1 MAGPPL
7 QLYDPRN
14 GDLALKVETFA
25 DAGALSA
32 PQRTNYFTVY
42 WIKEGAG
49 TFWADQGRQ
58 PFGPGSLLFLVPYQ
72 CFRFQADGPLRG
84 LGIQFHANFLCVE
97 TYHEEVGCNGVL
109 FNDVYGG
116 PVVSVG
122 PAQEGELSPL
132 VESLCQELSE
142 RGLAHPEVLLAY
154 LKIFLIKATR
164 LKLEQQS
171 VTRSSGSAEES
182 LTGASGLSQKVGSAG
197 RQPAVLDELRQL
209 VEAHFRREH
218 SPAWYAERLH
228 LTPKALARI
237 VKTHLRK
244 TLTELIRE
252 RVLRQAKWD
261 LLHTLKPVKQI
272 AAEVGFDDE
281 LYFSRLFKRATGCA
295 PTFFREYEVAIRG
308 GKNLSMS

>member
-1 MAGPPL
+1 MAEPPL

-14 GDLALKVETFA
+14 RDLALKIEAFTDA
-25 DAGALSA
+25 DALSA
-32 PQRTNYFTVY
+32 PQRTNYFTVF
-42 WIKEGAG
+42 WVQEGTG
-49 TFWADQGRQ
+49 TFWADLGEH
-58 PFGPGSLLFLVPYQ
+58 PFGAGSLLFLVPYQ
-72 CFRFQADGPLRG
+72 SFRFQADGLLRG
-84 LGIQFHANFLCVE
+84 LCIQFHANFLCVE

-109 FNDVYGG
+109 FNDVYGP
-116 PVVSVG
+116 PVVSLG
-122 PAQEGELSPL
+122 PDQERELGPL
-132 VESLCQELSE
+132 VEALCRELSE

-154 LKIFLIKATR
+154 LKIFLIKTTR

-171 VTRSSGSAEES
+171 LAHASGSAQD
-182 LTGASGLSQKVGSAG
+182 TG

-237 VKTHLRK
+237 VKTHLHK

-281 LYFSRLFKRATGCA
+281 LSFSRLFKQATGCA
-295 PTFFREYEVAIRG
+295 PTFFREYETAIRG
-308 GKNLSMS
+308 GKNLSMT